1 VQIFSPE
8 YHRSQ
13 KTACLKER
21 MAFHK
26 VPGVTMAII
35 DGGKV
40 AWTSE
45 YGVLEAGTNR
55 PVTRESALAR
65 PCIKGPADRFVEER
79 VTV

>member
-1 VQIFSPE
+1 VRIYSPE

-13 KTACLKER
+13 KAACLKER
-21 MAFHK
+21 MAFYK
-26 VPGVTMAII
+26 VPGVTIALI

-40 AWTSE
+40 AWNSE
-45 YGVLEAGTNR
+45 HGVLEAGTNR
-55 PVTRESALAR
+55 PVTRELALAR